1 MRKPLILVLAL
12 CLPIAFVAGDIG
24 AQGGEVK
31 SSAVPPQQG
40 EGKSGKSGSAGVEV
54 GDGGGG
60 EAGSADDPTPAEAV
74 VFTGRGAQFFSA
86 LGAVR
91 PRRLAPGET
100 GTLHVV
106 VTLRPGRVVL
116 PDAHIVL
123 SVKEGKGPWVLG
135 STQVKPAR
143 LAEYAKHYAGKP
155 VYDDTIEFEVP
166 LTVAEDAK
174 HQKVNLAGYVQ
185 LDVTDGGNGESLGRI
200 AGALTGRVHIGSPL
214 PRPGI
219 VKKARKVA
227 DKTKGSDSEGSAP
240 VIERRA
246 SPQFEGGSDVAAK
259 TGSNLAYEET
269 SSEDA
274 KNSGGDTGTVDPDL
288 SSGKSY
294 WPMLAGLALL
304 LLVVFL
310 FLRGKR

>member
-1 MRKPLILVLAL
+1 M
-12 CLPIAFVAGDIG
+12 
-24 AQGGEVK
+24 
-31 SSAVPPQQG
+31 
-40 EGKSGKSGSAGVEV
+40 
-54 GDGGGG
+54 
-60 EAGSADDPTPAEAV
+60 
-74 VFTGRGAQFFSA
+74 
-86 LGAVR
+86 
-91 PRRLAPGET
+91 
-100 GTLHVV
+100 LHVV

-123 SVKEGKGPWVLG
+123 RVKEGKGPWVLG

-143 LAEYAKHYAGKP
+143 LAEYAKRYAGKP

-174 HQKVNLAGYVQ
+174 HQKVSLAGYVQ

-200 AGALTGRVHIGSPL
+200 AGRLIGQVHIGSPL

-219 VKKARKVA
+219 VKRAKKVA

-240 VIERRA
+240 VTGRRT
-246 SPQFEGGSDVAAK
+246 SPQFEGGSDADAK
-259 TGSNLAYEET
+259 TGSNLAYEEIPSGDT
-269 SSEDA
+269 KS
-274 KNSGGDTGTVDPDL
+274 SGGNTGSVDLDL

-304 LLVVFL
+304 MLVVFL

>member
-1 MRKPLILVLAL
+1 MRKPLILVLAV
-12 CLPIAFVAGDIG
+12 CLSIAFVAGDIG

-31 SSAVPPQQG
+31 SRAVPPQQG
-40 EGKSGKSGSAGVEV
+40 EGQSGKSGSAGVEA

-60 EAGSADDPTPAEAV
+60 EAGSADDPTPAEVV
-74 VFTGRGAQFFSA
+74 VFTGRGAQFFSV

-100 GTLHVV
+100 GILHVV

-123 SVKEGKGPWVLG
+123 RVKEGKGPWALG
-135 STQVKPAR
+135 STQLKPAR
-143 LAEYAKHYAGKP
+143 LAEYAKRYAGKP
-155 VYDDTIEFEVP
+155 VYDDSIEFEIP

-174 HQKVNLAGYVQ
+174 HQKVNLVGHVQ
-185 LDVTDGGNGESLGRI
+185 LDVTDGASGESLGRI
-200 AGALTGRVHIGSPL
+200 AGRLTGQVHIGSPL
-214 PRPGI
+214 PRSA
-219 VKKARKVA
+219 VVRRAN
-227 DKTKGSDSEGSAP
+227 KTKGADSNGSPAVVDSTKGKPAKDGSA
-240 VIERRA
+240 
-246 SPQFEGGSDVAAK
+246 AAAQ
-259 TGSNLAYEET
+259 TGSNSSYEQGP
-269 SSEDA
+269 SELTENRDV
-274 KNSGGDTGTVDPDL
+274 NTGTVDPDL